1 MISESRRRHE
11 EVAPAPSTTSNNEAS
26 WSSVKRLKR
35 VRAADLI
42 HPVPTSSTAG
52 WVSSSASSV
61 ASNTPERPAAN
72 RHSRLRRPFRLE
84 RNMNMEWRSR
94 ALTDGQLRN
103 NLFAGG
109 WFVKRAVD
117 ADDDDA
123 FWPAPFT
130 PDILWLAVVAKRST
144 TGRLLRLLGDGDNT
158 RHLTRHTNHNFENF
172 SCSQYYYLTLIFSTC
187 FTHTHTSF
195 FFFL

>member
-11 EVAPAPSTTSNNEAS
+11 EVAPAPSTTSSNEAS

-42 HPVPTSSTAG
+42 HPVPTWCSSTAG
-52 WVSSSASSV
+52 WESSSASSV

-103 NLFAGG
+103 NLLAGGG

-158 RHLTRHTNHNFENF
+158 RHLTRHTNHNFSTSLVHNIITLEIY
-172 SCSQYYYLTLIFSTC
+172 SQLVS
-187 FTHTHTSF
+187 HTHE
-195 FFFL
+195 FFL